1 MVYEFMIIP
10 NEMNDAFFAGKRS
23 SKVKFVINDTV
34 HVTKGE
40 FEGIE
45 AAVISIVSLEPKV
58 TYLLER
64 FDRTGDITV
73 PQSFIKLIIPS
84 EVGAK

>member
-1 MVYEFMIIP
+1 MIIP
-10 NEMNDAFFAGKRS
+10 KKVNDAFFAGKRS
-23 SKVKFVINDTV
+23 DKIKFVINDTV

-45 AAVISIVSLEPKV
+45 AAVISIDSLEPEV

-64 FDRTGDITV
+64 FDGSKDITV
-73 PQSFIKLIIPS
+73 PQSSIKLAIPS
-84 EVGAK
+84 EVGTK

>member
-1 MVYEFMIIP
+1 MVTKCDYISE
-10 NEMNDAFFAGKRS
+10 EL
-23 SKVKFVINDTV
+23 VKIEFVINDTV
-34 HVTKGE
+34 HVNKGE

-45 AAVISIVSLEPKV
+45 AAVISIESLEPEV

-64 FDRTGDITV
+64 FDGSKDITV
-73 PQSFIKLIIPS
+73 HQSSIKLVIPS

>member
-1 MVYEFMIIP
+1 MMISNKI
-10 NEMNDAFFAGKRS
+10 NDAFFAGKRS

-45 AAVISIVSLEPKV
+45 AAVISIASLEPEV

-64 FDRTGDITV
+64 LDGAGDINV
-73 PQSFIKLIIPS
+73 PQTYIKLVVPS